1 MTAMFAAFAYAAM
14 FVIHIKVGFLTF
26 DVKDA
31 IIAICAMIFGPLAG
45 VAVALLVAFVEMIT
59 VSSTGFWGFLMN
71 FISSAVFAAAAST
84 VYRYAPRVKKHL
96 NGAIIGLFCSVLLTT
111 GVMLVLN
118 LLITP
123 IYTGQPVAGIAAMI
137 PTLLL
142 PFNLIKSIMNAALV
156 LVLYKPISSAL
167 KKARVIEST
176 GESYKFGKTSVLLA
190 VVGGLIIIGCAAVF
204 ILVMGG
210 KFSWI

>member
-31 IIAICAMIFGPLAG
+31 IIAICAMIFGPIAG
-45 VAVALLVAFVEMIT
+45 CAVALLVAFVEMIT

-71 FISSAVFAAAAST
+71 FISSAVFAATSST
-84 VYRYAPRVKKHL
+84 VYRYMPRVKKHL

-111 GVMLVLN
+111 GVMMILN

-156 LVLYKPISSAL
+156 LVLYKPISMAL
-167 KKARVIEST
+167 KKARIIEST

-190 VVGGLIIIGCAAVF
+190 IVGGLIIIGCAAVF
-204 ILVMGG
+204 ILAMGG
-210 KFSWI
+210 KFSLI